1 MILNSQKLLITET
14 FVLKFELISD
24 KLGRG
29 SGQFKIDVDF
39 KIESDGKKETESFT
53 PFVFEGKFNSD
64 EVFASALGKDFKWP
78 SMSLTNISKKGLA
91 TISFSEKFD
100 AIEDLS
106 ALSAKKYLLKGEKKS
121 AIEVVGREEE
131 G

>member
-1 MILNSQKLLITET
+1 MILVKQKLLITET
-14 FVLKFELISD
+14 FVLKFELLSD

-29 SGQFKIDVDF
+29 SAQFTIDVDF
-39 KIESDGKKETESFT
+39 KIDAEDKKDSESFT

-100 AIEDLS
+100 AI
-106 ALSAKKYLLKGEKKS
+106 
-121 AIEVVGREEE
+121 
-131 G
+131 

>member
-1 MILNSQKLLITET
+1 M
-14 FVLKFELISD
+14 
-24 KLGRG
+24 
-29 SGQFKIDVDF
+29 
-39 KIESDGKKETESFT
+39 
-53 PFVFEGKFNSD
+53 FEGKFNSD

>member
-1 MILNSQKLLITET
+1 MILNSQKLLITES

-29 SGQFKIDVDF
+29 SGQFTIDVDF
-39 KIESDGKKETESFT
+39 QIDADDKKETENYT

-64 EVFASALGKDFKWP
+64 EVFTSAQGKDFKWP
-78 SMSLTNISKKGLA
+78 SMSLTSISKTGLA
-91 TISFSEKFD
+91 TISFSENFH

-106 ALSAKKYLLKGEKKS
+106 ILSAKDFFFKGEKKS
-121 AIEVVGREEE
+121 AIEIFGR
-131 G
+131 